1 MILLSLV
8 AFVMATFGAGFIIR
22 WMRGHSSVYGNSM
35 PQRFHLGDV
44 PRLGG
49 AAILLG
55 LCCSW
60 GLGAAQ
66 SLWWGDPGALRL
78 GGGVELWL
86 MVLLPAAVSGIA
98 EDLTQRVAVRYR
110 LAFTGVS
117 GLLAI
122 SLLDMTVPRLGLPW
136 LDALLSAAP
145 WLGLCIALLAVTGY
159 HMPSTS
165 LTVTTAWRAWSP
177 SLSAL
182 PWPTLRCK
190 WVIGVWL
197 RSWCALR
204 LRLRVFW
211 CGTIHAACCSQVMA
225 ALMSGG

>member
-110 LAFTGVS
+110 LAFTCVS
-117 GLLAI
+117 GFLVFILLVM
-122 SLLDMTVPRLGLPW
+122 SVPGLGLPW
-136 LDALLSAAP
+136 VDALLSAAP
-145 WLGLCIALLAVTGY
+145 WQPV
-159 HMPSTS
+159 P
-165 LTVTTAWRAWSP
+165 VRAQ
-177 SLSAL
+177 A
-182 PWPTLRCK
+182 
-190 WVIGVWL
+190 G
-197 RSWCALR
+197 
-204 LRLRVFW
+204 
-211 CGTIHAACCSQVMA
+211 
-225 ALMSGG
+225 